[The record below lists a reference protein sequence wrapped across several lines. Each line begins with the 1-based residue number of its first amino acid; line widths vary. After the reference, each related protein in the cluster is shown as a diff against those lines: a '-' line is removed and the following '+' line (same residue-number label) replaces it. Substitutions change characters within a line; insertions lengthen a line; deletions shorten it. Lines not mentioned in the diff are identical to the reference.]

1 MKIEDIR
8 WGSYKNFEGPWCA
21 GEAKYALPKDP
32 SEEERIMYVITA
44 TEGGRYDA
52 VNMYDVCL
60 WTAGIIQWCNRA
72 PQRSVDKLMGVVA
85 RAAPDALAPL
95 RELAGERGYMLRGGD
110 FYLGQGMVDDV
121 KEQQRLY
128 FLGASGEKGGW
139 KSEDKEWAKRWCLA
153 TQQVLSDPRTH
164 RAQVQYTLPRMV
176 KFFAYKA
183 GKELFHKAPKSP
195 IGQAWRALYLSFAAN
210 NPAKAAEAVEEATR
224 DSAGKMEPWTES
236 WLANM
241 ARHLTFDPGISIY
254 PHRYNKIRP
263 VIEKLW
269 GVDLPDTASDVAEWK
284 EKLAIA
290 ERWLDP
296 LEMQRA
302 LIALG
307 FDLGPKKADGVPG
320 KKTRDALLQLEKVTG
335 VPEEHQDG
343 MPDQYTLPRLEKA
356 LQKYGIEQLS

>member
-1 MKIEDIR
+1 MNIEDIR
-8 WGSYKNFEGPWCA
+8 WGSYKNFEGPWTS
-21 GEAKYALPKDP
+21 GEVKYALPKSP
-32 SEEERIMYVITA
+32 SEEEKIMAVITA

-72 PQRSVDKLMGVVA
+72 PQRSVDKLMGAVA
-85 RAAPDALAPL
+85 LEAPAAMAPL
-95 RELAGERGYMLRGGD
+95 KELADERGYVMRGGD
-110 FYLGQGMVDDV
+110 FYLSGSMVSDIE
-121 KEQQRLY
+121 EQKKLY
-128 FLGASGEKGGW
+128 FQGSTGEKKGW
-139 KSEDKEWAKRWCLA
+139 QDEDKEWAKRWCLA
-153 TQQVLSDPRTH
+153 TQQVLSDPKTH
-164 RAQVQYTLPRMV
+164 QAQVKYTLTRMV
-176 KFFAYKA
+176 KFFAYKT
-183 GKELFHKAPKSP
+183 GKELLTRAPRSP
-195 IGQAWRALYLSFAAN
+195 LGQAWKALYLSFAAN
-210 NPAKAAEAVEEATR
+210 NPAKAAEAVEEAVR
-224 DSAGKMEPWTES
+224 DSTGKLEPWTEP

-241 ARHLTFDPGISIY
+241 ARHMTFDPGISIY

-269 GVDLPDTASDVAEWK
+269 GVDLPDTAADVAGWG
-284 EKLAIA
+284 EKLGIA

-307 FDLGPKKADGVPG
+307 FDLGPKGADGVPG
-320 KKTRDALLQLEKVTG
+320 KKTRDALLQLEKVTS

-356 LQKYGIEQLS
+356 IQKYGIEHLS